1 MSLHLPFKRLNSRKP
16 KPVLERDVSVD
27 SVEILYEDES
37 VMAVNK
43 PACLPMHAN
52 LDPQREHLVGILT
65 RQLER
70 RDGSCG
76 YLGVHQRLDWGT
88 SGVVLFTRAKDANAS
103 IAQQFASHSLK
114 KVYIALVHGHLWKT
128 KGNKRVTV
136 PLGEPER
143 RGGRVSLGTEGA
155 LPAATVFKL
164 LQIGKSSA
172 WAEALLETGRKHQV
186 RAHLFSLG
194 VHIYGDLL
202 YGGKLLPLA
211 QRPMLHAVQL
221 TFVHPRSGREIT
233 VAAQIPDDMKR
244 LSFHLGLNL
253 PAALCGFSSG
263 SANIFH

>member
-88 SGVVLFTRAKDANAS
+88 SGVVLFTRAKLIYRNIQRNREMQAVTDRDS
-103 IAQQFASHSLK
+103 LLIGLLLTDKTFARLISQTDVLCPGQHP
-114 KVYIALVHGHLWKT
+114 YQ
-128 KGNKRVTV
+128 
-136 PLGEPER
+136 
-143 RGGRVSLGTEGA
+143 VSLLIHHADPCLHGLSRVFVSDFLSFKIHVAIVNGIHAGQHLAEGA
-155 LPAATVFKL
+155 LTGAILTDDGDNLFIVDFK
-164 LQIGKSSA
+164 IYVVDGDEI
-172 WAEALLETGRKHQV
+172 AEALGRPIESEYCLA
-186 RAHLFSLG
+186 AHCHSPACTYG
-194 VHIYGDLL
+194 V
-202 YGGKLLPLA
+202 
-211 QRPMLHAVQL
+211 
-221 TFVHPRSGREIT
+221 IT
-233 VAAQIPDDMKR
+233 HSDDH
-244 LSFHLGLNL
+244 S
-253 PAALCGFSSG
+253 
-263 SANIFH
+263 